1 MPNNEMWHAHD
12 DILSSHDKLMDAMA
26 DEHQNQ
32 KTSEGRMSNVDDLE
46 FLYIDP
52 DGKIVDTVDPVV
64 SLTETDTSVV
74 VNNGYNTYTFSKL
87 GGYSCRTRSMWVRND
102 DG

>member
-1 MPNNEMWHAHD
+1 MWE
-12 DILSSHDKLMDAMA
+12 DKMTD
-26 DEHQNQ
+26 
-32 KTSEGRMSNVDDLE
+32 VDDVE

-64 SLTETDTSVV
+64 SLTETGTSVTV
-74 VNNGYNTYTFSKL
+74 DNGYNTYTFSKL
-87 GGYSCRTRSMWVRND
+87 GGYSCRTRPMWVRND

>member
-64 SLTETDTSVV
+64 SLTKESAMSGIVILRERC
-74 VNNGYNTYTFSKL
+74 VNYNE
-87 GGYSCRTRSMWVRND
+87 
-102 DG
+102 